1 MEDLINQIPSDFA
14 ILWTLMLIVFLYVC
28 FKFIPRV
35 IKTLNKIRKHIND
48 LENLSNAV
56 KKNSEDIE
64 LIQCKIGRD
73 FARLNTLE
81 KLTIK
86 QQEYIEESLE
96 ERKLILTSLL
106 GVVQGLQEIG
116 ANGPTKVV
124 ESTIQQYLLK
134 QAHRKTNELDSLRG
148 QNNAK

>member
-1 MEDLINQIPSDFA
+1 MEEVINQIPSDFA
-14 ILWTLMLIVFLYVC
+14 ILWIGMLIIFIYVC
-28 FKFIPRV
+28 FKFIPRI

-73 FARLNTLE
+73 FARLNAIE
-81 KLTIK
+81 KLTVK
-86 QQEYIEESLE
+86 QQDYIEESLE
-96 ERKLILTSLL
+96 ERELILKSLL

-116 ANGPTKVV
+116 ANGPTKEV
-124 ESTIQQYLLK
+124 EANIQQYLLK

-148 QNNAK
+148 